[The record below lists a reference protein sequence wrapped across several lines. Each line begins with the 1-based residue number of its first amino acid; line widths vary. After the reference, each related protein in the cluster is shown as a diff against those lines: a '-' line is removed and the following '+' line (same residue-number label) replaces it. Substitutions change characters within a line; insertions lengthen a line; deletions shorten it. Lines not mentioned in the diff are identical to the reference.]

1 MAEKHLDKIIW
12 QPTIK
17 SMNIMTEQMAKMV
30 ATVKKIKWGRKHG
43 FLALVLDKED
53 YKRASQP
60 VD

>member
-30 ATVKKIKWGRKHG
+30 ATVKKIEWGRKHG
-43 FLALVLDKED
+43 FLALVLDED
-53 YKRASQP
+53 DY
-60 VD
+60 